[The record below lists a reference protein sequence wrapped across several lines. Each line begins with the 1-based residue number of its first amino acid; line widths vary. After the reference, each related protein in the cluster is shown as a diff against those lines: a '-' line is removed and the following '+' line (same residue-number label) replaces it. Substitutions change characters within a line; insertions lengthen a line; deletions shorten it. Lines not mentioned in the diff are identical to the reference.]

1 MNKERAMELM
11 GGIDPALVAEADL
24 PMPAKRRMT
33 KITRTVLIAA
43 CLCLAL
49 VGTAA
54 AAVANGWIQI
64 TGVKFYP
71 NTNVNGKVT
80 SYGEV
85 TYETEDRPYIP
96 MEQLSPEAQAFPHS
110 STYLP
115 QYKGFDSWDEAEKFL
130 GVELADNPLLDQM
143 EPIPLPIED
152 AQYGI
157 KLDDANCSVVF
168 RGLMDAPTINLYSEY
183 RLVLDDSRDFR
194 LGVYAG
200 IVTEEWSSE
209 WGPGA
214 VFQNHEKPETE
225 TYVTPSGL
233 QAVIVTADTGPEPWS
248 LVSCQT
254 LFRLNGATFHLV
266 TTHDDRDELVR
277 IIKEILDAYS

>member
-1 MNKERAMELM
+1 MNKERAMELIT
-11 GGIDPALVAEADL
+11 GIDPALVAEADL
-24 PMPAKRRMT
+24 PMPAKRRIT

-49 VGTAA
+49 AGTAA
-54 AAVANGWIQI
+54 AAVANGWIQV
-64 TGVKFYP
+64 TEVKFYP

-80 SYGEV
+80 SYAEV
-85 TYETEDRPYIP
+85 RTAVDGSPYIP
-96 MEQLSPEAQAFPHS
+96 FDQFSPEAQAFPHS

-115 QYKGFDSWDEAEKFL
+115 QYKGFDSWTEAEEFL
-130 GVELADNPLLDQM
+130 GVELANNPVLDQM

-152 AQYGI
+152 TQYGI

-214 VFQNHEKPETE
+214 VFQNHEMPETE

-233 QAVIVTADTGPEPWS
+233 QAVIVTADTDPQPGS

-266 TTHDDRDELVR
+266 TTHDDRDELVS